1 MSNTYEKIKKLIT
14 SGEVRVSEHGY
25 DELVNDNLTVYEAV
39 ESISAAVVVEDY
51 PNYPKGP
58 TVLLLQ
64 SDKNEQAIHVVWGIP
79 KGHQSPAVLV
89 TAYRPDPTQW
99 NTSFTKRK
107 R

>member
-14 SGEVRVSEHGY
+14 SGEVRISEHGY
-25 DELVNDNLTVYEAV
+25 DELVSDNLTAREAV
-39 ESISAAVVVEDY
+39 ESIVSATLVEDY

-64 SDKNEQAIHVVWGIP
+64 SDKEGQPIHVVWGIP
-79 KGHQSPAVLV
+79 KGHQKPAVLV
-89 TAYRPDPTQW
+89 TAYRPDPMQW

-107 R
+107 